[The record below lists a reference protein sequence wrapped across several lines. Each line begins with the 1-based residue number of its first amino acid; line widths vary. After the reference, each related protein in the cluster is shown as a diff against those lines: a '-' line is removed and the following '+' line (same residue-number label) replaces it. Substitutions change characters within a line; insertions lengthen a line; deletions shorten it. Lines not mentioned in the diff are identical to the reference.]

1 MDFEAMCEACP
12 HHEKRPWDEET
23 FWWWCTTCDCWS
35 ADSHIVSKG
44 HLKKCANATP
54 LWATQHPQGMA
65 WMESPEP
72 REVSPSTGKDMAPP
86 PPREPPPEPSPGQ
99 PPSPPPH
106 EPSPRQVPGAL
117 EATWAVIE
125 QKCQEK
131 GITVTDNDTK
141 GSLMRKLRAAQE
153 VEERGS
159 DETIVGFGQHAKNMY
174 KDVPKTYLKW
184 VMQVLREDPECQG
197 QLARLAAWAKME
209 GIQQLHAPL

>member
-1 MDFEAMCEACP
+1 
-12 HHEKRPWDEET
+12 
-23 FWWWCTTCDCWS
+23 
-35 ADSHIVSKG
+35 
-44 HLKKCANATP
+44 
-54 LWATQHPQGMA
+54 
-65 WMESPEP
+65 
-72 REVSPSTGKDMAPP
+72 MAPP

-141 GSLMRKLRAAQE
+141 DSLRRKLQAVQE

-197 QLARLAAWAKME
+197 KLARLAAWAKSQISPDKAAEDAESGQTSNADQLEGKIEQMMA
-209 GIQQLHAPL
+209 GIQQLQNRMTDIEQKQPTEADKTMAKEESFNMVYPANGQE